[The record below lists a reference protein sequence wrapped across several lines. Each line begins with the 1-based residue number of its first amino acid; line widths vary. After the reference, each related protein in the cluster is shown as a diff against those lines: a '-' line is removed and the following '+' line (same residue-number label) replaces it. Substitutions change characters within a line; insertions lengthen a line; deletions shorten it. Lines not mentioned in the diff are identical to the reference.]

1 MKKIKHENWHG
12 WKQENMKTDMDVWQ
26 PEELRTL
33 CHSSGV
39 SLPAV
44 LHNYK
49 CLSIP
54 IWKKEILMGS
64 TIGYVLFC
72 HLLSIILKY
81 FELFCFSCKQINL
94 PSPSLSALAN
104 IFWIWRKLNKKDLL
118 LQCLEV
124 IELIRKIKNPFE
136 MVWKWLVRS
145 NTNPRPHIMLEATP
159 CNFSKL
165 IINAISSSVLA
176 RFIFLIAETQNK

>member
-1 MKKIKHENWHG
+1 MKTWKHENWHG
-12 WKQENMKTDMDVWQ
+12 WKQEYMKTDMDVWQ

-44 LHNYK
+44 LQNYK

-54 IWKKEILMGS
+54 IWKKRNWNGLYHWLCS
-64 TIGYVLFC
+64 F
-72 HLLSIILKY
+72 LSSFVIILKH

-104 IFWIWRKLNKKDLL
+104 IFWIWRKWNKKDLL

-124 IELIRKIKNPFE
+124 IELIRKIKNPFKI
-136 MVWKWLVRS
+136 VCL
-145 NTNPRPHIMLEATP
+145 TLDQIQ
-159 CNFSKL
+159 
-165 IINAISSSVLA
+165 I
-176 RFIFLIAETQNK
+176 